1 MIIQSGNQEQ
11 ATYAMLD
18 CAATSSAV
26 LSDILDSIN
35 GIILERSCK
44 LSTFDKCEN
53 SMRNFA
59 DFKIQPLDRSFT
71 LDVGNALV
79 GDILTTERD
88 KAPRNLDIKDLSYMK
103 DVSFDE
109 LDDPTIGV
117 ILDACFAWTWT
128 GLGQRFGSR
137 EQPIALRTKFGWTLV
152 GPALDKSDSCLE
164 AGICLL
170 DAQEVTL

>member
-1 MIIQSGNQEQ
+1 
-11 ATYAMLD
+11 MLD

-35 GIILERSCK
+35 GIIFERSCK

-117 ILDACFAWTWT
+117 ILDARFAWTWT
-128 GLGQRFGSR
+128 GLGQRFVFKRAAHSSENKIWLDIGWSCPRQVRFLSGSWNLPLGCPR
-137 EQPIALRTKFGWTLV
+137 GDTST
-152 GPALDKSDSCLE
+152 
-164 AGICLL
+164 
-170 DAQEVTL
+170 TN